1 MPTDDAL
8 ELLKA
13 AGMSGYEAKAYV
25 ALLRADGPVNG
36 YEVAK
41 SSGVPR
47 STVYETLAKLVA
59 RGAAFEVQGPST
71 GAAYVA
77 LPAEA
82 LIGRLDRDRSVTIK
96 GLADV
101 LPTLVEPR
109 ETHLVQHVH
118 GTGHVIARAV
128 DVIAGARRT
137 IFASLW
143 PEEVESLRTALDDA
157 VARDVDVSL
166 ICFGEI
172 DEPIGRCYSH
182 RYSTPDVVL
191 ARLGRRIFTVV
202 ADHAA
207 VLIGG
212 IEDGDVWGMWSD
224 DPAVTLV
231 AAEYVRHDIALQ
243 LIGGRLED
251 AGLGDY
257 WRTDPEL
264 ERLRDASGVPGS
276 VRRLAAG
283 RPPAGVT
290 S

>member
-1 MPTDDAL
+1 MQTDKAID
-8 ELLKA
+8 LLKA
-13 AGMSGYEAKAYV
+13 AGLSGYEAKAYI
-25 ALLRADGPVNG
+25 ALIRAAGPVNG

-59 RGAAFEVQGPST
+59 RGAAFEVQGPSS

-82 LIGRLDRDRSVTIK
+82 LIGRLDRERSVTIE

-101 LPTLVEPR
+101 LPTLVEQR

-118 GTGHVIARAV
+118 GTRQVLARAV
-128 DVIAGARRT
+128 DVIAGADGT
-137 IFASLW
+137 VFASLW
-143 PEEVESLRTALDDA
+143 PDEVESLRPALLAATA
-157 VARDVDVSL
+157 RGVDVSL

-172 DEPIGRCYSH
+172 DEPVGRMYSH
-182 RYSTPDVVL
+182 RYSTPDVVR

-212 IEDGDVWGMWSD
+212 IDDGDMWGMWSD

-243 LIGGRLED
+243 LIGTRLEE

-257 WRTDPEL
+257 WRTDPDL
-264 ERLRDASGVPGS
+264 ERLRDASGTPGR
-276 VRRLAAG
+276 VQRA
-283 RPPAGVT
+283 
-290 S
+290 